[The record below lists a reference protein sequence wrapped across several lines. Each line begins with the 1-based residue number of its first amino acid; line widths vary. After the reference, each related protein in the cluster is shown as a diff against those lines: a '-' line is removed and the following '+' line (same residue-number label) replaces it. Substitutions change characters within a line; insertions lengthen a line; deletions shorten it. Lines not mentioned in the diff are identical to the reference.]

1 MHEDEKMVILII
13 YVDDLFVI
21 GNHTKRIEW
30 FVGQL
35 INRFKM
41 FQLGGMEFYFQ
52 VEFLYF
58 PSGIFIDA
66 LLSPGVNPLE
76 GFSLSSCGKLRL
88 GARSRLPTLERG
100 RGSCWE
106 PRD

>member
-1 MHEDEKMVILII
+1 MHEDQKVVILII

-30 FVGQL
+30 FTEQL

-41 FQLGGMEFYFQ
+41 SKLGGMEFYFQ

-58 PSGIFIDA
+58 PLGIFMTQRGYVC
-66 LLSPGVNPLE
+66 LTFKE
-76 GFSLSSCGKLRL
+76 L
-88 GARSRLPTLERG
+88 GLNE
-100 RGSCWE
+100 
-106 PRD
+106 

>member
-1 MHEDEKMVILII
+1 MHEDEKVIILII

-30 FVGQL
+30 FAGQL

-41 FQLGGMEFYFQ
+41 SQLGGMEFYFQ

-58 PSGIFIDA
+58 PLGIFMTQRGYVC
-66 LLSPGVNPLE
+66 LTFKE
-76 GFSLSSCGKLRL
+76 L
-88 GARSRLPTLERG
+88 GPNECNLVLHQ
-100 RGSCWE
+100 W
-106 PRD
+106 